1 MTQQQHMTGAAQGG
15 NSSPV
20 TRPLF
25 VRNPLG
31 GRHTP
36 PHPGAFL
43 ETRFLKPLNISQ
55 DALAI
60 GLDISRRRVNE
71 LVRGRR
77 AISPDTAIRLG
88 RYFGT
93 GPEFWLSLQQAW
105 DNYLA
110 WRAWRT
116 SGVLA
121 AQPTPKSNIP

>member
-1 MTQQQHMTGAAQGG
+1 MTQTQNATSVGQGG
-15 NSSPV
+15 EGSRALRPSAFRSP
-20 TRPLF
+20 LA
-25 VRNPLG
+25 

-55 DALAI
+55 EALAE
-60 GLDISRRRVNE
+60 GLSISRRRVNE

-77 AISPDTAIRLG
+77 AISSDTAVRLG

-110 WRAWRT
+110 WRAWRAT
-116 SGVLA
+116 PVPGPA
-121 AQPTPKSNIP
+121 AGE

>member
-1 MTQQQHMTGAAQGG
+1 MTHTHNATGAAQEG
-15 NSSPV
+15 NKATGRPAPRPAAPRSP
-20 TRPLF
+20 LA
-25 VRNPLG
+25 

-43 ETRFLKPLNISQ
+43 DTRFLKPLGISQ
-55 DALAI
+55 EALAE
-60 GLDISRRRVNE
+60 GLGISRRRVNE

-110 WRAWRT
+110 WRAWRAT
-116 SGVLA
+116 PLRVLPPA
-121 AQPTPKSNIP
+121 AE

>member
-1 MTQQQHMTGAAQGG
+1 MAEGHTMTGAGRA
-15 NSSPV
+15 SP
-20 TRPLF
+20 PLP
-25 VRNPLG
+25 RALRSPLG

-43 ETRFLKPLNISQ
+43 ETRFLKPLGISQ
-55 DALAI
+55 EALAL
-60 GLDISRRRVNE
+60 GLEISRRRVNE

-77 AISPDTAIRLG
+77 AISADTALRLG

-110 WRAWRT
+110 WRAWR
-116 SGVLA
+116 A
-121 AQPTPKSNIP
+121 AGTRKIP

>member
-1 MTQQQHMTGAAQGG
+1 MALLQTQGG
-15 NSSPV
+15 NTAGAAKPV
-20 TRPLF
+20 LRSRQP
-25 VRNPLG
+25 VA

-43 ETRFLKPLNISQ
+43 ETRFLKPLGISQ
-55 DALAI
+55 DALAH

-77 AISPDTAIRLG
+77 AISADTAVRLG

-110 WRAWRT
+110 WRAWR
-116 SGVLA
+116 A
-121 AQPTPKSNIP
+121 IPRGLPVEDVAGLDNAG

>member
-1 MTQQQHMTGAAQGG
+1 MTQEQDRAEAGQGVKPALRP
-15 NSSPV
+15 SPS
-20 TRPLF
+20 RQ
-25 VRNPLG
+25 PLG

-43 ETRFLKPLNISQ
+43 ETRFLKPLGISQ
-55 DALAI
+55 DALAQ

-77 AISPDTAIRLG
+77 AISADTAIRLG

-110 WRAWRT
+110 WRAWRAT
-116 SGVLA
+116 RMGVISDDKPQIA
-121 AQPTPKSNIP
+121 